1 MDCFAPDG
9 RLADSGRPDD
19 AQLTKPAGHSIQER
33 VNLFELV
40 LASYGAFPLHA
51 LRVPDAVSKHRVFP
65 LSTAPAHKYPPT
77 NVLAKFQMTARRSV
91 EFVAECFWPGVT
103 DADVR
108 ALDDRATAAATEVAR
123 TGRRVR
129 YLGSIL
135 MREDEV
141 VLCLFEGSADA
152 VRLTAEQAKIPFE
165 RILESAGSPWPALKS
180 APRDSN
186 DA

>member
-1 MDCFAPDG
+1 
-9 RLADSGRPDD
+9 
-19 AQLTKPAGHSIQER
+19 
-33 VNLFELV
+33 
-40 LASYGAFPLHA
+40 
-51 LRVPDAVSKHRVFP
+51 
-65 LSTAPAHKYPPT
+65 
-77 NVLAKFQMTARRSV
+77 
-91 EFVAECFWPGVT
+91 
-103 DADVR
+103 
-108 ALDDRATAAATEVAR
+108 
-123 TGRRVR
+123 
-129 YLGSIL
+129 